1 MSNNKYIIISAILLI
16 SSIIANLLLDYY
28 ILPKRYILIDQSQ
41 HFYDMKKWYE
51 SGKFPTT
58 SARFVASEVVNDEY
72 TTPRVPGGAYYIFYT
87 LFYKLSGES
96 FLGSKIINLIFSLII
111 ISIFLF
117 WFYKK
122 FGLMSVSLITP
133 LILCNGYF
141 IMAITDFWN
150 PNISLIFSFLFFIF
164 LFEYIDNRNEDNTR
178 KNIVRFSAVLV
189 FPILAIMAQ
198 GHFFTFFSLIP
209 TVIVYLIIK
218 YKRTLKYILFW
229 SIGVFISF
237 LEYLPYLIS
246 ELNSNFNNLKM
257 ALNLSS
263 GFRRFLFPQIY
274 SLLLFPTN
282 EMSSF
287 YGTTINSTIF
297 FWENNNFRILG
308 ILFLFITALFSLFC
322 FIRAIYILFIKRK
335 INIDSNESVVIE
347 MFKLYLL
354 FIFVTIFISLIL
366 KSKTALFH
374 YQYGVY
380 SISFLPIIL
389 FFIQWK
395 SKLQNNNKLL
405 YLFFLLISFNIIA
418 ISTELYSYT
427 KNFHV
432 PRNIKNIEAVISDI
446 YKYSNGNE
454 INLVESVVDNNIYRD
469 IAITFFPE
477 KIWKQN
483 DNSTNIYFVLD
494 KLSII
499 SKPKEYISNYMIY
512 INNNSILLSNYMHR
526 DVLYLYKYNGTEP
539 FRKP

>member
-282 EMSSF
+282 EMSGF
-287 YGTTINSTIF
+287 YGTTINSTRF

-322 FIRAIYILFIKRK
+322 FIRAVYIFFIKRK
-335 INIDSNESVVIE
+335 INIDSNESVIIE
-347 MFKLYLL
+347 MFKLYLI
-354 FIFVTIFISLIL
+354 FILVTIVFSLFS
-366 KSKTALFH
+366 KSKVAIFH
-374 YQYGVY
+374 YFYSAY
-380 SISFLPIIL
+380 SISFIPIIL
-389 FFIQWK
+389 FFIQFK
-395 SKLQNNNKLL
+395 YKIQTNNKLL
-405 YLFFLLISFNIIA
+405 YLFSLLIIINLIS
-418 ISTELYSYT
+418 ISTQLYSFI
-427 KNFHV
+427 KIFHL
-432 PRNIKNIEAVISDI
+432 PRNINAMESIIDNI
-446 YKYSNGNE
+446 YKYADGNE
-454 INLVESVVDNNIYRD
+454 INLVESFVDNNIYRD
-469 IAITFFPE
+469 MAVSFFPE
-477 KIWKQN
+477 KVWKQN
-483 DNSTNIYFVLD
+483 DESTNVYFLLD
-494 KLSII
+494 NISIAFR
-499 SKPKEYISNYMIY
+499 PKEYVSNYMNY
-512 INNNSILLSNYMHR
+512 LNTNAILLNTNN
-526 DVLYLYKYNGTEP
+526 VLFLYKYIGKET
-539 FRKP
+539 FKKP